1 MSALARLVLARSG
14 KHHLRCWPS
23 SFTRAFSSTAH
34 PPEPPKRKRGRP
46 PGSKTKPSPAA
57 APSLPA
63 AQTPGVASL
72 WSWVPP
78 PSSPQGL
85 DGREDDEVIEV
96 RKGVLLTG
104 KEIQEALVRLGGEDV
119 VVVPL
124 LEKLDTITELV
135 IVTGRS
141 VRQIQKMANVVVHA
155 LKARGLKQALGISGA
170 EGEREDD
177 WVLVDCYNC
186 VVHLMLPG
194 TRAELG
200 LEDHWGKLTNNE
212 RNVLY
217 AADKEV

>member
-1 MSALARLVLARSG
+1 M
-14 KHHLRCWPS
+14 
-23 SFTRAFSSTAH
+23 
-34 PPEPPKRKRGRP
+34 
-46 PGSKTKPSPAA
+46 
-57 APSLPA
+57 
-63 AQTPGVASL
+63 

-104 KEIQEALVRLGGEDV
+104 KEIQEALVRLGGEEV

-212 RNVLY
+212 RTKLY
-217 AADKEV
+217 AAEKEV